1 VWSVTASPQSTDS
14 VLVQAA
20 RGGDEAAFGALVLRH
35 RPMALALCA
44 RLLGDL
50 VAAEDAVQEAF
61 LQGFLHL
68 DALRAPARF
77 GPWLAGIG
85 LNVCRRWLRRRSRDA
100 ASYEGLVDGRRL
112 PEAADWRVAPEE
124 LVERADV
131 ATRVRLAV
139 MALPRGQQ
147 AAVRL
152 YYLAG
157 LTLAE
162 TASHLG
168 VAPNAVKAR
177 LFQARSKLAQ
187 HLQDLWREVETAAG
201 PGGGERH
208 AALDA

>member
-1 VWSVTASPQSTDS
+1 MTASTQSTDS

-20 RGGDEAAFGALVLRH
+20 RGGDEAAFGVLVARH

-68 DALRAPARF
+68 DALRAPSRF

-85 LNVCRRWLRRRSRDA
+85 LNVCRRWLRRRSRDP
-100 ASYEGLVDGRRL
+100 ASYDGLVDERRL
-112 PEAADWRVAPEE
+112 SEPVDWSAVPEE

-131 ATRVRLAV
+131 ATRVRQAV
-139 MALPRGQQ
+139 LVLPRGQQ

-162 TASHLG
+162 TAAYLG

-177 LFQARSKLAQ
+177 LFQARSKLARQ
-187 HLQDLWREVETAAG
+187 LQDLWRDVEAAAG
-201 PGGGERH
+201 SGGERH
-208 AALDA
+208 AVLDP